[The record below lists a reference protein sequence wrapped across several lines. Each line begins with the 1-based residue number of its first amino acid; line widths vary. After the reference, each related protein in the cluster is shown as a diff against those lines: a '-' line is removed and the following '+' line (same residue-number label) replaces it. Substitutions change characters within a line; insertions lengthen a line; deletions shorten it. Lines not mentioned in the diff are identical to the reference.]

1 MSNELVLRLL
11 LLGLRARTT
20 STTTTRVP
28 VTGTIRESR
37 TGTRNLEYR
46 IYVLCIVY
54 CVLSKLQ
61 TEAYAAPYDG
71 KTVRFGSHRP
81 KTKNPKCTKTDGKFH
96 LTHQPKAIDG
106 LMDG

>member
-37 TGTRNLEYR
+37 TRNLEYR

-96 LTHQPKAIDG
+96 LTHQPKAIDYRY
-106 LMDG
+106 